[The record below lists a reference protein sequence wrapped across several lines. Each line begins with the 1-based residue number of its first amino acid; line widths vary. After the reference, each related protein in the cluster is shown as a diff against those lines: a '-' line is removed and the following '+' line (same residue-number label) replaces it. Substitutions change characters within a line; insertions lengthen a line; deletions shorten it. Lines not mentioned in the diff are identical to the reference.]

1 MKLEGP
7 EEYKLA
13 MTPDGYKVEC
23 RRGTSKFSG
32 LATRLKTP
40 KLYIL
45 SVDRMPIY
53 IGQTTQ
59 TMSTRFRAGWKA
71 SGKGGYW
78 GYKFRHTHTSADLA
92 VWCNPDVSKDGIQD
106 IETVE
111 AEVAFLVRSAR
122 QWPVSQTEIHFHPS
136 SDTHREV
143 AAEIMRH
150 YQI

>member
-7 EEYKLA
+7 EVYKLS

-23 RRGTSKFSG
+23 CKGTSKFSG

-40 KLYIL
+40 KLYIV
-45 SVDRMPIY
+45 SADRVPIY

-59 TMSTRFRAGWKA
+59 TMSTRFRLGWKA
-71 SGKGGYW
+71 AGKGGYW

-92 VWCNPDVSKDGIQD
+92 VWCNTDVTKEGIKD

-111 AEVAFLVRSAR
+111 AEVAFLVRSAG
-122 QWPVSQTEIHFHPS
+122 QWPVSQTEIHFYQS
-136 SDTHREV
+136 SDVHRKV
-143 AAEIMRH
+143 AAGIMRH
-150 YQI
+150 YHL